1 MFESRSSRANMK
13 SEEASRKLE
22 IELKETK
29 ELLAKKEKEYEKTC
43 ETYRAELTSIK
54 DEKNNLQV
62 SFFKLTVKKLFQVA
76 EKELAF
82 AKQVEYD
89 RAARIRFAEI
99 TNNSIW

>member
-22 IELKETK
+22 IELKEIK

-62 SFFKLTVKKLFQVA
+62 SFFFEILVTETFPSRRERTGFRKTS
-76 EKELAF
+76 
-82 AKQVEYD
+82 
-89 RAARIRFAEI
+89 RI
-99 TNNSIW
+99 

>member
-62 SFFKLTVKKLFQVA
+62 SFFFEILVTETFPSRRERTGFRKTS
-76 EKELAF
+76 
-82 AKQVEYD
+82 
-89 RAARIRFAEI
+89 RI
-99 TNNSIW
+99 

>member
-22 IELKETK
+22 VELKETK

-62 SFFKLTVKKLFQVA
+62 SFFQ
-76 EKELAF
+76 
-82 AKQVEYD
+82 
-89 RAARIRFAEI
+89 
-99 TNNSIW
+99 NNS

>member
-22 IELKETK
+22 NELKETK

-62 SFFKLTVKKLFQVA
+62 RFINLQSENLFQVA

-82 AKQVEYD
+82 TKQVEYD
-89 RAARIRFAEI
+89 RAPRIFESKISDDFIR
-99 TNNSIW
+99 

>member
-62 SFFKLTVKKLFQVA
+62 SFFFEILVTETLPSRRERTGFRKTS
-76 EKELAF
+76 
-82 AKQVEYD
+82 
-89 RAARIRFAEI
+89 RI
-99 TNNSIW
+99 